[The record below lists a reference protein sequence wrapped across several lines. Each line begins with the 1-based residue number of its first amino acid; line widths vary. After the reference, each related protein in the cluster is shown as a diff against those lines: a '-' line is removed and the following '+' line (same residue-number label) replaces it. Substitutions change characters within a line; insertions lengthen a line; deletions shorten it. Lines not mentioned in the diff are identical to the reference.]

1 VRIHER
7 RLDSN
12 DTDSIG
18 AGGIVSESEM
28 ALHDGN
34 VDPAAFTEPSPY
46 GIQSKK
52 LTIWLFIISDA
63 VTFGAVLIAYS
74 YLRVGTPD
82 WNRPFQ
88 FSPSIVNGMIM
99 TFILLSSSLTM
110 LAAVAAAKAGQ
121 KSETLKWLVGT
132 IILGAAFAVLHL
144 KEWFHM
150 FGEGWGL
157 SHNPTGGPIIFGAAF
172 FSITGLHLLHVISG
186 VIALI
191 VIAIGFKT
199 EWLDANHVETTGL
212 YWHFVDV
219 VWMFVFPL
227 LYLMNA
233 AH

>member
-1 VRIHER
+1 
-7 RLDSN
+7 
-12 DTDSIG
+12 
-18 AGGIVSESEM
+18 M
-28 ALHDGN
+28 ALNPGHPPAG
-34 VDPAAFTEPSPY
+34 VDHAAFTEPSPY
-46 GIQSKK
+46 GVQSKK

-74 YLRVGTPD
+74 FLRVGTPN
-82 WNRPFQ
+82 WTRPFHW
-88 FSPSIVNGMIM
+88 SPSIINGIVM
-99 TFILLSSSLTM
+99 TLILLTSSLTM
-110 LAAVAAAKAGQ
+110 LGAVAASRVGQ
-121 KSETLKWLVGT
+121 KAAALKWLALT

-157 SHNPTGGPIIFGAAF
+157 STNPTGGPVIFGATF

-191 VIAIGFKT
+191 VIAIGYKT
-199 EWLDANHVETTGL
+199 EWLDANYVETTGL

-227 LYLMNA
+227 LYLMNTVR
-233 AH
+233 